1 MEVFAMASIRDL
13 HGKLFFDFRYKGQRC
28 REYTAIEDNKSNR
41 TRMEKILKKI
51 EEDIASGTF
60 DYRRYF
66 PGSKLAEKFDET
78 PVTRRSI
85 GQHVQSVY
93 GAPALV
99 ANTPTFREFAEQWF
113 NEFSI
118 GWRRT
123 YVSTVRQILDTR
135 LIPTFGDVEV
145 SNIRRE
151 DILSFRSILA
161 KDPGRKQDSKLSP
174 RRINAIVLVLKQVLN
189 EAADRYNFNTQ
200 VDRIKPLK
208 LKKTDVKP
216 FTLEE
221 VHKIINTARPDF
233 KNYFIVRFFSGMR
246 TGEIDGLKWK
256 YVDFDK
262 RLINVR
268 ETFTAG
274 EEDYTKNDTSQRDI
288 QMSQPVYDALKAQ
301 LDATKKLSKFV
312 FCNRDGNPLD
322 LHNFCKRV
330 WYPLLRNLNLE
341 ERTPYQS
348 RHTSATLWLAAGEAP
363 EWIARQLGHANTEML
378 FTVYSR
384 FVPNLTRRDGSA
396 FERLLLQS
404 GNGSSPDADNA
415 PVNTAANTNKNT
427 LSDNAAAQEINHE
440 SL

>member
-1 MEVFAMASIRDL
+1 MASIREL
-13 HGKLFFDFRYKGQRC
+13 NGKLFFDFRVKGQRC
-28 REYTAIEDNKSNR
+28 REYTAVDDNKPNR

-51 EEDIASGTF
+51 EDDIAAGTF
-60 DYRRYF
+60 DYRSYF
-66 PGSKLAEKFDET
+66 PGSKLASKFDDNSVPKRT
-78 PVTRRSI
+78 V
-85 GQHVQSVY
+85 GQHMQSAYATPTQV
-93 GAPALV
+93 V
-99 ANTPTFREFAEQWF
+99 NTPTFKEFSEQWF

-123 YVSTVRQILDTR
+123 YVYTVRQILDSR
-135 LIPTFGDVEV
+135 LTPEYGDIEV

-189 EAADRYNFNTQ
+189 EAADRYHFNTQ

-221 VHKIINTARPDF
+221 VQKIINTVRPDF
-233 KNYFIVRFFSGMR
+233 KNYFIVRFFTGLR

-256 YVDFDK
+256 YVDFEK
-262 RLINVR
+262 RLINIR

-288 QMSQPVYDALKAQ
+288 QMSIPVYNALKAQ
-301 LDATKKLSKFV
+301 YEATHKLSKFV
-312 FCNRDGNPLD
+312 FCNRDGKPLD

-330 WYPLLRNLNLE
+330 WYPLLRYLELE

-348 RHTSATLWLAAGEAP
+348 RHTAATLWLASGEAP

-384 FVPNLTRRDGSA
+384 FVPNLTRKDGSA
-396 FERLLLQS
+396 FERLLL
-404 GNGSSPDADNA
+404 GSVEITAPDTNMPIQIDQGVKNA
-415 PVNTAANTNKNT
+415 
-427 LSDNAAAQEINHE
+427 
-440 SL
+440 

>member
-1 MEVFAMASIRDL
+1 MASIREL
-13 HGKLFFDFRYKGQRC
+13 NGKLFFDFRFKGERC
-28 REYTAIEDNKSNR
+28 REYTAMEDNKPNR

-51 EEDIASGTF
+51 EDEITSGTF
-60 DYRRYF
+60 NYRSYF
-66 PGSKLAEKFDET
+66 PGSKLASKFDDN
-78 PVTRRSI
+78 PVPKRTV
-85 GQHVQSVY
+85 GQYVQSAHA
-93 GAPALV
+93 APIQAI
-99 ANTPTFREFAEQWF
+99 NTPTFKEFSEQWF

-123 YVSTVRQILDTR
+123 YISTVRQILDSR
-135 LIPTFGDVEV
+135 LIPEYADIQV

-161 KDPGRKQDSKLSP
+161 KDPGRKQDSTLSP

-208 LKKTDVKP
+208 LKKTDITP
-216 FTLEE
+216 FSLDE
-221 VHKIINTARPDF
+221 VQKIISTVRPDF
-233 KNYFIVRFFSGMR
+233 KNYFTVRFFTGLR

-256 YVDFDK
+256 YVDFEK
-262 RLINVR
+262 RLINIR

-288 QMSQPVYDALKAQ
+288 QMSQPVYNALKTQ
-301 LDATKKLSKFV
+301 HEATHKLSKFV
-312 FCNRDGNPLD
+312 FCNRDGKPIG

-330 WYPLLRNLNLE
+330 WYPLLRYLE
-341 ERTPYQS
+341 LEARAPYQS
-348 RHTSATLWLAAGEAP
+348 RHTAATLWLAAGEAP

-384 FVPNLTRRDGSA
+384 FVPNLTRKDGSA
-396 FERLLLQS
+396 FERLLL
-404 GNGSSPDADNA
+404 GSVEIAG
-415 PVNTAANTNKNT
+415 VNTNSPTQINQGAN
-427 LSDNAAAQEINHE
+427 NA
-440 SL
+440 

>member
-1 MEVFAMASIRDL
+1 MASIRDIN
-13 HGKLFFDFRYKGQRC
+13 GKLFFDFRYKGERC
-28 REYTAIEDNKSNR
+28 REYTAIEDSKSNR
-41 TRMEKILKKI
+41 SRMERILKKI

-60 DYRRYF
+60 EYRRYF
-66 PGSKLAEKFDET
+66 PGSKQAEKFDGT
-78 PVTRRSI
+78 ALPRRAI
-85 GQHVQSVY
+85 GQHVQSAY
-93 GAPALV
+93 AEPTLLD
-99 ANTPTFREFAEQWF
+99 TPTFTEFAGQWF

-123 YVSTVRQILDTR
+123 YVSTVRQILDSR
-135 LIPTFGDVEV
+135 LLPIFGDIQV

-151 DILSFRSILA
+151 DILSFRSTLA

-189 EAADRYNFNTQ
+189 EAADRYNFNTH

-221 VHKIINTARPDF
+221 VHKIINTSRPDF

-256 YVDFDK
+256 YVDFNK
-262 RLINVR
+262 RLIYIR

-288 QMSQPVYDALKAQ
+288 QMSQPVYEALKLQ
-301 LDATKKLSKFV
+301 YDATNKLSKFV

-330 WYPLLRNLNLE
+330 WYPLLRYLNFE

-404 GNGSSPDADNA
+404 SAMKDSATQQLADGI
-415 PVNTAANTNKNT
+415 PK
-427 LSDNAAAQEINHE
+427 SDEDNVQEVIHE
-440 SL
+440 

>member
-1 MEVFAMASIRDL
+1 MHLQFLWQMEVCVMASIRNL
-13 HGKLFFDFRYKGQRC
+13 NGKLFLDFRYKVQRC
-28 REYTAIEDNKSNR
+28 REYTALEDNKANR

-51 EEDIASGTF
+51 EGDIAAGTF
-60 DYRRYF
+60 DYRSYF
-66 PGSKLAEKFDET
+66 PGSNLASKFDDNSVSKST
-78 PVTRRSI
+78 I
-85 GQHVQSVY
+85 GQHVQSAYATPTQV
-93 GAPALV
+93 V
-99 ANTPTFREFAEQWF
+99 NTPTFKEFSEQWF

-135 LIPTFGDVEV
+135 LIPEYADIQV

-161 KDPGRKQDSKLSP
+161 KDPGRKQDSTLSP

-208 LKKTDVKP
+208 LKKTDITP
-216 FTLEE
+216 FSLDE
-221 VHKIINTARPDF
+221 VQKIISTVRPDF
-233 KNYFIVRFFSGMR
+233 KNYFTVRFFTGLR

-256 YVDFDK
+256 YVDFEK
-262 RLINVR
+262 RLINIR

-288 QMSQPVYDALKAQ
+288 QMSQPVYNALKSQ
-301 LDATKKLSKFV
+301 HEATHKFSKFV
-312 FCNRDGNPLD
+312 FCNRDGKPID

-330 WYPLLRNLNLE
+330 WYPLLRHLE
-341 ERTPYQS
+341 LEARTPYQS
-348 RHTSATLWLAAGEAP
+348 RHTAATLWLAAGEAP

-384 FVPNLTRRDGSA
+384 FVPNLTRKDGSA
-396 FERLLLQS
+396 FERLLL
-404 GNGSSPDADNA
+404 GSLEITGTNANSPTQTNQGTNNA
-415 PVNTAANTNKNT
+415 
-427 LSDNAAAQEINHE
+427 
-440 SL
+440 

>member
-1 MEVFAMASIRDL
+1 MASIREL
-13 HGKLFFDFRYKGQRC
+13 NGKLFFDFRVKGQRC
-28 REYTAIEDNKSNR
+28 REYTAVEDNKPNR
-41 TRMEKILKKI
+41 SRMEKILKKI
-51 EEDIASGTF
+51 EENIAAGTF
-60 DYRRYF
+60 DYRSYF
-66 PGSKLAEKFDET
+66 PGSKLASKFDENPAPKRT
-78 PVTRRSI
+78 V
-85 GQHVQSVY
+85 GQYAQSVY
-93 GAPALV
+93 TAPMPMM
-99 ANTPTFREFAEQWF
+99 NTPTFKEFSEQWF

-123 YVSTVRQILDTR
+123 YIYTVQQILDSR
-135 LIPTFGDVEV
+135 LIPEYGDIEV

-221 VHKIINTARPDF
+221 VQKIINTVRPDF
-233 KNYFIVRFFSGMR
+233 KNYFTVRFFTGLR

-256 YVDFDK
+256 YVDFEK
-262 RLINVR
+262 RLINIR

-288 QMSQPVYDALKAQ
+288 QMSIPVYNALKAQ
-301 LDATKKLSKFV
+301 YEATHKLSKFV
-312 FCNRDGNPLD
+312 FCNRDGKPLD

-330 WYPLLRNLNLE
+330 WYPLLRYLELE

-348 RHTSATLWLAAGEAP
+348 RHTAATLWLASGEAP

-384 FVPNLTRRDGSA
+384 FVPNLTRKDGSA
-396 FERLLLQS
+396 FERLLL
-404 GNGSSPDADNA
+404 GS
-415 PVNTAANTNKNT
+415 VETTALDTNKPIQI
-427 LSDNAAAQEINHE
+427 DQGVKNA
-440 SL
+440 